1 MAMNKSDTGEM
12 QRETGSLVQHVVY
25 RVPKKNHDAM
35 LHLCKEAND
44 IFRENGGLRHDVFQL
59 SNTDVPMEGFT
70 NVANIVSADQDE
82 EVWMELLY
90 FRDRQHMNE
99 VMSKMQKD
107 ERCERSYKQSA
118 DLLPS
123 GARFIMGEFSRI
135 RV

>member
-1 MAMNKSDTGEM
+1 MAMNTSDTGEM

-44 IFRENGGLRHDVFQL
+44 IRENGGLRHDVFQL
-59 SNTDVPMEGFT
+59 SKTDVPMQGFT

-99 VMSKMQKD
+99 VMSKMQRMKAWVD
-107 ERCERSYKQSA
+107 FSNSHWIWSLREPGSSWGSSVE
-118 DLLPS
+118 S
-123 GARFIMGEFSRI
+123 GSR
-135 RV
+135 

>member
-59 SNTDVPMEGFT
+59 QQYRR
-70 NVANIVSADQDE
+70 ANGR
-82 EVWMELLY
+82 L
-90 FRDRQHMNE
+90 H
-99 VMSKMQKD
+99 
-107 ERCERSYKQSA
+107 
-118 DLLPS
+118 
-123 GARFIMGEFSRI
+123 
-135 RV
+135 

>member
-12 QRETGSLVQHVVY
+12 QRETGSLDQHVVY

-70 NVANIVSADQDE
+70 NVANIVSADQDD

-90 FRDRQHMNE
+90 STEIVSTRMKSLQIC
-99 VMSKMQKD
+99 KMMKVWVD
-107 ERCERSYKQSA
+107 
-118 DLLPS
+118 
-123 GARFIMGEFSRI
+123 FSNSH
-135 RV
+135 

>member
-118 DLLPS
+118 DLLPL
-123 GARFIMGEFSRI
+123 GARFIIGEFDRLSF
-135 RV
+135 

>member
-1 MAMNKSDTGEM
+1 
-12 QRETGSLVQHVVY
+12 
-25 RVPKKNHDAM
+25 M

-70 NVANIVSADQDE
+70 NVANIVSADQDD

-99 VMSKMQKD
+99 VMSKMQND
-107 ERCERSYKQSA
+107 ESMGRLFQQSL
-118 DLLPS
+118 DLVTT
-123 GARFIMGEFSRI
+123 GTGFIMGEFSRI